1 MFRLVPLLGL
11 ILAVT
16 PSCGDPAPEAAGD
29 GSAVLRFSAIPD
41 ENTTEL
47 EQKFGRVAE
56 YLSSELG
63 IEVEYVPTS
72 SYGAS
77 VQAFKN
83 GDVHLAWFG
92 GLTGV
97 QARAAVEGSRA
108 IAQGKV
114 DPAYKSYFIAN
125 VNSGLEPSDDF
136 PMGIADKKFT
146 FGSDRSTSGRLM
158 PEYFIREFTGKSPA
172 EFLGGEMQ
180 FSGGHDKTAELV
192 EAGTYDA
199 GVLSYKTYD
208 GMVAD
213 GEIDPEVCRIIWT
226 TPTYPDY
233 NWTAH
238 PDIDKVF
245 GEGTIERV
253 QTALVE
259 MSEPELL
266 NAVRRSEGL
275 IPATNSDFERVAE
288 LAEQLGFLQQ

>member
-1 MFRLVPLLGL
+1 MFRIPTLLGL
-11 ILAVT
+11 TLAWT
-16 PSCGDPAPEAAGD
+16 SSCGDAAPDVAGNE
-29 GSAVLRFSAIPD
+29 STVLRFSAIPD

-47 EQKFGRVAE
+47 QQKFGRVAE
-56 YLSSELG
+56 YLSAELG
-63 IEVEYVPTS
+63 VEVEYVPTAN
-72 SYGAS
+72 YGAS

-83 GDVHLAWFG
+83 GDIHLAWFG

-125 VNSGLEPSDDF
+125 KDSGLEPSDDF

-158 PEYFIREFTGKSPA
+158 PEHFIRQFTGKSPA

-180 FSGGHDKTAELV
+180 FSGSHDKTAELV
-192 EAGTYDA
+192 EAGTFDV

-208 GMVAD
+208 GLVAE
-213 GEIDPEVCRIIWT
+213 GKIDPEVCRIIWS
-226 TPTYPDY
+226 TPPYPDY

-238 PDIDKVF
+238 PALDEVFGAGTIDKV
-245 GEGTIERV
+245 
-253 QTALVE
+253 QAALVG
-259 MSEPELL
+259 MTDAELL
-266 NAVRRSEGL
+266 NAVRRPEGI
-275 IPATNSDFERVAE
+275 IPATNDDFASVAE
-288 LAEQLGFLQQ
+288 LAASLGFLQ